1 MASPRPPSLAQAH
14 HYRLP
19 ELLHDIRLLDLLELC
34 GTTVQTSRLLHIS
47 QPTISRRY
55 RILSKD
61 FGLVRDRRQLSHC
74 NYGTSAAMRLLRLG
88 CRAHR
93 LAAGVA
99 RIGSDL
105 LHHPLLAGCPWLLP
119 TPQRFRAAANWLE
132 LVRQGVLDGALISG
146 LELEE
151 AEGVN
156 HQELELLPLGQLP
169 LALAFCPKA
178 PVLVGAVPGRP
189 APGGRVAEVLVPDR
203 GVAPGLRRLLREL
216 GLPLRSG
223 GNSLQTPDDWI
234 GRIQGSP
241 LALVVADREA
251 NTWASLQRWPLG
263 LGPKASRPHSPV
275 WLALPAD
282 WQEHPVLRHTAR
294 ELGRIGG
301 SQQLE
306 G

>member
-1 MASPRPPSLAQAH
+1 MASPRLPSLAQAP

-19 ELLHDIRLLDLLELC
+19 ELLYDIRLLDLLELC
-34 GTTVQTSRLLHIS
+34 GTTVQTSRLLQLS

-55 RILSKD
+55 RTLSED
-61 FGLVRDRRQLSHC
+61 FGLVRDRRQLWGC
-74 NYGTSAAMRLLRLG
+74 GYGTSASMRLLRLG

-132 LVRQGVLDGALISG
+132 LVRQGVLDGALLSG
-146 LELEE
+146 LELKE

-156 HQELELLPLGQLP
+156 RQELELLPLGELP
-169 LALAFCPKA
+169 LALGFCPEA
-178 PVLVGAVPGRP
+178 PVLVGAVP
-189 APGGRVAEVLVPDR
+189 EVLVPDR

-216 GLPLRSG
+216 GLTLRSG

-234 GRIQGSP
+234 SRIHGSA

-251 NTWASLQRWPLG
+251 DTWASLRRGPL
-263 LGPKASRPHSPV
+263 ASRPQIPV

-282 WQEHPVLRHTAR
+282 WQEHPVLRHTAQ
-294 ELGRIGG
+294 ELGQMGRL
-301 SQQLE
+301 QQLE

>member
-1 MASPRPPSLAQAH
+1 MASPRPPSLAQAPR
-14 HYRLP
+14 YRLP

-34 GTTVQTSRLLHIS
+34 GTTVQTSRLLQLS

-55 RILSKD
+55 RLLADD
-61 FGLVRDRRQLSHC
+61 FGLVRDRRQLWGC
-74 NYGTSAAMRLLRLG
+74 GYGTSASMRLLRLG

-156 HQELELLPLGQLP
+156 DQELELLHLGELP

-178 PVLVGAVPGRP
+178 PVLVGSVPGRP

-234 GRIQGSP
+234 SRIQGSA

-251 NTWASLQRWPLG
+251 DTWASLKRWPLG
-263 LGPKASRPHSPV
+263 HGAQVSRPHSPV

-282 WQEHPVLRHTAR
+282 WHEHPVLRHTAE
-294 ELGRIGG
+294 ELGRMGG
-301 SQQLE
+301 PQQLE

>member
-34 GTTVQTSRLLHIS
+34 GTTVQTSRLLQLS

-55 RILSKD
+55 RLLSED
-61 FGLVRDRRQLSHC
+61 FGLVRDRRQLWGC
-74 NYGTSAAMRLLRLG
+74 GYGTSAAMRLLRLG

-151 AEGVN
+151 AEGLN
-156 HQELELLPLGQLP
+156 HQELELLPLGDLP

-234 GRIQGSP
+234 GRIQGSA

-251 NTWASLQRWPLG
+251 DTWASLQRWPLG
-263 LGPKASRPHSPV
+263 QGAQASRPHSPV
-275 WLALPAD
+275 WLALPTD
-282 WQEHPVLRHTAR
+282 WQEHRVLRHTAR
-294 ELGRIGG
+294 ELGRKDAA
-301 SQQLE
+301 QQLE

>member
-1 MASPRPPSLAQAH
+1 M
-14 HYRLP
+14 
-19 ELLHDIRLLDLLELC
+19 
-34 GTTVQTSRLLHIS
+34 
-47 QPTISRRY
+47 
-55 RILSKD
+55 
-61 FGLVRDRRQLSHC
+61 RDRRQLWGC
-74 NYGTSAAMRLLRLG
+74 GYGTSASMRLLRLG

-132 LVRQGVLDGALISG
+132 LVRQGVLDGALLSG

-151 AEGVN
+151 APGIN
-156 HQELELLPLGQLP
+156 RQELELLPLGELP
-169 LALAFCPKA
+169 LALGFCPEA
-178 PVLVGAVPGRP
+178 PILVGAVPGGQVP
-189 APGGRVAEVLVPDR
+189 EVLVPDR
-203 GVAPGLRRLLREL
+203 GVAPGLRALLREL
-216 GLPLRSG
+216 GLTLRSG

-234 GRIQGSP
+234 SRIQGSA
-241 LALVVADREA
+241 LALVVADRA
-251 NTWASLQRWPLG
+251 ADTWASLRRGPLTT
-263 LGPKASRPHSPV
+263 RPHSPV

-282 WQEHPVLRHTAR
+282 WQEHRVLRHTAR
-294 ELGRIGG
+294 ELGRLGG

>member
-34 GTTVQTSRLLHIS
+34 GTTVHTSRLLQLS

-55 RILSKD
+55 RLLSED
-61 FGLVRDRRQLSHC
+61 FGLVRDRRQLWGC
-74 NYGTSAAMRLLRLG
+74 GYGTSAAMRLLRLG

-151 AEGVN
+151 AEGLN

-223 GNSLQTPDDWI
+223 GNSLQTPDDWVS
-234 GRIQGSP
+234 RIQGSP

-251 NTWASLQRWPLG
+251 DTWASLQRWPLD

-301 SQQLE
+301 PQQLE

>member
-34 GTTVQTSRLLHIS
+34 GTTVQTSRLLQLS

-55 RILSKD
+55 RLLADD
-61 FGLVRDRRQLSHC
+61 FGLVRDRRQLWGC
-74 NYGTSAAMRLLRLG
+74 VYGTSAAMRLLRLG

-105 LHHPLLAGCPWLLP
+105 LHQPLLAGCPWLLP

-151 AEGVN
+151 AEGLN
-156 HQELELLPLGQLP
+156 QQELELLPLGELP
-169 LALAFCPKA
+169 LALAFCPDA

-234 GRIQGSP
+234 SRIQGSA

-251 NTWASLQRWPLG
+251 DTWASLQRWPFG
-263 LGPKASRPHSPV
+263 HGPQTSHPHSPA

-282 WQEHPVLRHTAR
+282 WQEHQVLRHTAR

-301 SQQLE
+301 PQQLE

>member
-34 GTTVQTSRLLHIS
+34 GTTVQTSRLLQLS

-55 RILSKD
+55 RLLSED
-61 FGLVRDRRQLSHC
+61 FGLVRDRRQLWGC
-74 NYGTSAAMRLLRLG
+74 GYGTSAAMRLLRLG

-146 LELEE
+146 LELDE
-151 AEGVN
+151 AEGLN
-156 HQELELLPLGQLP
+156 RQELELLRLGELP
-169 LALAFCPKA
+169 LALAFCPDA
-178 PVLVGAVPGRP
+178 PVLVGAAPGRP

-234 GRIQGSP
+234 SRIQGSA

-251 NTWASLQRWPLG
+251 DTWASLKRWPLG
-263 LGPKASRPHSPV
+263 HGAQASRPHNPV

-282 WQEHPVLRHTAR
+282 WQEHRVLRHTAR
-294 ELGRIGG
+294 ELGRMGCP
-301 SQQLE
+301 QQLE

>member
-34 GTTVQTSRLLHIS
+34 GTTVQTSRHLQLS

-55 RILSKD
+55 RLLSED
-61 FGLVRDRRQLSHC
+61 FGLVRDRRQLWGC
-74 NYGTSAAMRLLRLG
+74 GYGTSAAMRLLRLG

-151 AEGVN
+151 AEGLN

-169 LALAFCPKA
+169 LALAFCPDA
-178 PVLVGAVPGRP
+178 
-189 APGGRVAEVLVPDR
+189 RVAEVLVPDR

-234 GRIQGSP
+234 GRIQGSA

-251 NTWASLQRWPLG
+251 DTWASLQRWPLG
-263 LGPKASRPHSPV
+263 HGPQASRPNSPV

-282 WQEHPVLRHTAR
+282 WQEHRVLRHTVQ
-294 ELGRIGG
+294 ELGRKDAA
-301 SQQLE
+301 QQLE

>member
-34 GTTVQTSRLLHIS
+34 GTTVQTSRLLQLS

-55 RILSKD
+55 RLLSED
-61 FGLVRDRRQLSHC
+61 FGLVRDRRQLWGC
-74 NYGTSAAMRLLRLG
+74 GYGTSAAMRLLRLG

-151 AEGVN
+151 AEGLN
-156 HQELELLPLGQLP
+156 HQELELLPLGELP
-169 LALAFCPKA
+169 LALAFCPEA
-178 PVLVGAVPGRP
+178 PVLVGYEIESIDADGNLFFIEVK
-189 APGGRVAEVLVPDR
+189 GRVDGADSVTLTINEVNTGR
-203 GVAPGLRRLLREL
+203 NAPQRFR
-216 GLPLRSG
+216 
-223 GNSLQTPDDWI
+223 
-234 GRIQGSP
+234 
-241 LALVVADREA
+241 LALVTVEGDR
-251 NTWASLQRWPLG
+251 AS
-263 LGPKASRPHSPV
+263 SPV
-275 WLALPAD
+275 YVSGLDWGLPGFGD
-282 WQEHPVLRHTAR
+282 TQITKNL
-294 ELGRIGG
+294 
-301 SQQLE
+301 QQLLVA
-306 G
+306 GRAPH